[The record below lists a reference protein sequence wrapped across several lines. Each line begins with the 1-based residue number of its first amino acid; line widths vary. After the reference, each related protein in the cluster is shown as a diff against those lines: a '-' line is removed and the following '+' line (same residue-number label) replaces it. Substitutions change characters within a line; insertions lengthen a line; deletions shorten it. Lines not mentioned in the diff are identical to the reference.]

1 MQKFGGA
8 RSRRRIRKFC
18 AGKGAQSKRFFMQAL
33 NKKMSERSR
42 SFIHP
47 AGRNVEL
54 FNEIV
59 FSALRAMA
67 SVPDDFIN
75 DGWDFSTFQHG
86 GGKGGSMMAFVEDKF
101 IIKELS
107 PGDHKSLLEL
117 APAYGR
123 HVNRGITTL
132 LSPIYLHF
140 RDEES
145 GKFYFAMKNTIGKGP
160 FKVCY
165 DLKGCADDKLMEKSG
180 ERVKAVHKRIWNVGM
195 WCGQRNWTEER
206 KRYYA
211 GKLEAR
217 SVQIG
222 LLQEQR
228 QNLLDALKRD
238 TDFLAG
244 HKLMDYSFLVAIKE
258 SPPGSTS
265 SNHLQP
271 FRYLRSDGKEIAVY
285 VAIIDFLQIW
295 TAGKRIARCIKVCE
309 RNKATIPPKS
319 YAGRFVKHF
328 SEHVIEVDE
337 EAAPDPLDS
346 DFVEVPLEVQS
357 IRAQRT
363 LYNNSNRRKGK

>member
-1 MQKFGGA
+1 MSLATHAPKGAWQAVRSALQLAIGRLANAAKLLADYSVQKRSDTHEWMQDNASSANIVSLRFV
-8 RSRRRIRKFC
+8 RC
-18 AGKGAQSKRFFMQAL
+18 QGAQSKRLFMQAL
-33 NKKMSERSR
+33 NREMSERSR

-54 FNEIV
+54 FNEMV
-59 FSALRAMA
+59 FSALRSMA

-145 GKFYFAMKNTIGKGP
+145 GKFYFAMKNTIGRGP
-160 FKVCY
+160 FKACY

-180 ERVKAVHKRIWNVGM
+180 EKVKAVHKRIWNVGM

-222 LLQEQR
+222 LLREQR

-271 FRYLRSDGKEIAVY
+271 FRYLRRLPCTWPSLTFCKFGRLAKGLQGASKY
-285 VAIIDFLQIW
+285 ASAI
-295 TAGKRIARCIKVCE
+295 
-309 RNKATIPPKS
+309 
-319 YAGRFVKHF
+319 
-328 SEHVIEVDE
+328 
-337 EAAPDPLDS
+337 
-346 DFVEVPLEVQS
+346 
-357 IRAQRT
+357 
-363 LYNNSNRRKGK
+363 RRQYHPSPMLGAL